1 MQEGKV
7 FLMKLRDLV
16 KGLDIVEFS
25 GRDQTEAT
33 GIAYDSRKA
42 KKGSLFVCID
52 GTIVDGHDYIPGA
65 LANGASALL
74 VSKDVDVP
82 HNVAKIRISD
92 TRYGLAYVSD
102 KFFDHPS
109 GKFKLV
115 GITGTKGKTTTSY
128 MIKSI
133 LETKNEKVGLI
144 GTVEKLIGDKIIYV
158 ERTTPESLDL
168 QSLFAEM
175 AESHVDT
182 AVMEVSSQGIKL
194 HRVSC
199 CDFDIGIFTNI
210 SRAHI
215 GPREHDSF
223 EDYLDSKIKLFSMC
237 KTGLVNID
245 NSYSQKVIG
254 EAKCEI
260 ITYGIHNKA
269 DIRAKNIVKHPDC
282 VEFKLVSPWFTFDIK
297 VGVPGEFSIYNSLAA
312 IGAAALLGA
321 KPDHISE
328 GLKKVNVKGRVETVD
343 TGTDYTVIIDYAH
356 SPDSLENILAAV
368 KDFTPGKLI
377 SLFGCG
383 GDRDKMMRPMMGAIS
398 GKIADLTIITSD
410 NPRTEEPEA
419 IVRAIEEGVKTT
431 SGEYVTIVN
440 RREAIKYAL
449 SIAKKGDIIILAGK
463 GHETY
468 QTFKDKTISFD
479 ERIVVKE
486 LLIEMNERK

>member
-1 MQEGKV
+1 
-7 FLMKLRDLV
+7 MKLGELI
-16 KGLDIVEFS
+16 KGLDIIEFS
-25 GRDQTEAT
+25 GDKETGIT

-42 KKGSLFVCID
+42 KKGSLFICID
-52 GTIVDGHDYIPGA
+52 GTIVDGHDFIPSA
-65 LANGASALL
+65 LENGASALL
-74 VSKDVDVP
+74 VSKDTEVLE
-82 HNVAKIRISD
+82 NIAKIKTND

-102 KFFDHPS
+102 KFFGHPS
-109 GKFKLV
+109 GKFELV

-133 LETKNEKVGLI
+133 LEAKNEKVGLI
-144 GTVEKLIGDKIIYV
+144 GTVEKLIGDKILYV

-175 AESHVDT
+175 AESNIDT
-182 AVMEVSSQGIKL
+182 AVMEVSSQGLKL

-223 EDYLDSKIKLFSMC
+223 EDYLDSKIKLFGMC
-237 KTGLVNID
+237 KTGLINID
-245 NSYSQKVIG
+245 NSYAQKVIDG
-254 EAKCEI
+254 AKCEI
-260 ITYGIHNKA
+260 ITFGIHNKA
-269 DIRAKNIVKHPDC
+269 DIYAENIVKHPDS
-282 VEFKLVSPWFTFDIK
+282 VEFRLVSPWFTFDLK
-297 VGVPGEFSIYNSLAA
+297 VGVPGEFSIYNALGA
-312 IGAAALLGA
+312 IGASALLGA
-321 KPDHISE
+321 DPAQITE
-328 GLKKVNVKGRVETVD
+328 ALKKVNVKGRVETVN

-356 SPDSLENILAAV
+356 SPDSLENILNAV

-377 SLFGCG
+377 CLFGCG
-383 GDRDKMMRPMMGAIS
+383 GDRDNMMRPMMGAIS
-398 GKIADLTIITSD
+398 GRIADFTIITSD

-419 IVRAIEEGVKTT
+419 IVRAIEEGIKTT
-431 SGEYVTIVN
+431 SGHYVTIVN

-449 SIAKKGDIIILAGK
+449 DNAKKGDVIILAGK

-479 ERIVVKE
+479 EREVVKE
-486 LLIEMNERK
+486 LLSERG